1 MKKIVALG
9 TMLSLVA
16 GSVFAQK
23 YDSYKSYL
31 LLSQYKKGKEEF
43 DKKKSDEKFMSKPE
57 AYILQNALYVANA
70 LDSSQAAQAPG
81 YINEAY
87 AAFQKYLTLEPA
99 ATLVSKEE
107 MYKNGVLNLRWWLF
121 NEGYK
126 DYQNKAWAEGLPK
139 FEKVFEVSNFLIAQK
154 DLPGPI
160 DTNTVIL
167 AGVMAEN
174 SKNAEAAVK
183 YYKMLA
189 DLKLNEA
196 SYEDVYRY
204 LVRYYIGK
212 KDDAN
217 FEKYRALG
225 KELYPK
231 SEFFEYDKV
240 DFAVGLVEGWS
251 EKIAALEGVLVNDPN
266 NYKANA
272 IIGELIYDTLNSRKD
287 GAVKPSNFTELEGK
301 MVTSLNKAAE
311 INPDRAAQNFIY
323 LGDHYMNKAE
333 AQSEAIRE
341 LKRKNKPGTKP
352 TAEET
357 QKLKDL
363 QVSYDKEYDLMKDNY
378 EKAANIFGKK
388 SQLDRTEQRQYK
400 IIVGNLAQYYS
411 TKREGAKGA
420 DLNKYIAE
428 EKKWN
433 DLDEKLK

>member
-9 TMLSLVA
+9 TMLSFVV

-23 YDSYKSYL
+23 YDTYKNYAL
-31 LLSQYKKGKEEF
+31 LNQFKKGKEEF
-43 DKKKSDEKFMSKPE
+43 DKKLSDEKFMSKPE
-57 AYILQNALYVANA
+57 AYLLKSALYVGNA
-70 LDSSQAAQAPG
+70 LDSTQAAQAPA
-81 YINEAY
+81 YINDAY
-87 AAFQKYLTLEPA
+87 VAFQKYLSMEPA
-99 ATLVSKEE
+99 ATLLSKEE
-107 MYKNGVLNLRWWLF
+107 IYKNGVLNLRWWLF
-121 NEGYK
+121 NAGYK

-139 FEKVFEVSNFLIAQK
+139 FEKVYEVSNFLIAQK

-167 AGVMAEN
+167 AGVLAEN
-174 SKNAEAAVK
+174 SKNTEAAIK
-183 YYKMLA
+183 YYKILA

-204 LVRYYIGK
+204 LVRYYVGK
-212 KDDAN
+212 KDNPN

-231 SEFFEYDKV
+231 SDFFDFDKV
-240 DFAVGLVEGWS
+240 DFAVGLEENW
-251 EKIAALEGVLVNDPN
+251 EAKIAALEAVVAGDPS

-287 GAVKPSNFTELEGK
+287 GAVKPANFSELEAK
-301 MVTSLNKAAE
+301 MVTALNKAAE
-311 INPDRAAQNFIY
+311 LNPARSAQNFIY

-333 AQSEAIRE
+333 TQSEVIRE
-341 LKRKNKPGTKP
+341 LKRKAKPGAKP
-352 TAEET
+352 TAEEA

-363 QVSYDKEYDLMKDNY
+363 QTSYDKDYDLMRDNY
-378 EKAANIFGKK
+378 EKAAIIFGKK
-388 SQLDRTEQRQYK
+388 SELDRTEQRQYK

-411 TKREGAKGA
+411 TRREGAKGA
-420 DLNKYIAE
+420 ELTKYIAE